1 MDAYGAVV
9 LIEWLV
15 HHPVRDVGNRCIN
28 LVQRCN
34 LCREEGDDVVVCA
47 TAIGAMDAK
56 ARVRLFQKLSDLRSE
71 ALAAATNAPGL
82 SSKLEDAERALKQAR
97 VYEKKKYHAAVQGCK
112 TRLDGAIAKHCKALR
127 KDLQRS
133 RRNQKAWK
141 QYNAQMDK
149 YLEKKMYG
157 EMVAL
162 KQPGESESSESE
174 SSESESSGSESSES
188 ESKKQ

>member
-34 LCREEGDDVVVCA
+34 LCREEGDNVVVCA

-82 SSKLEDAERALKQAR
+82 SSKLEDAERALKQAP

-112 TRLDGAIAKHCKALR
+112 TRLDGAITKQCKALH
-127 KDLQRS
+127 KYLQRI

-174 SSESESSGSESSES
+174 SSESESSES
-188 ESKKQ
+188 ESRKQ